1 MPWWDSSFHAALEN
15 SKWKEIWEK
24 FSRNVHNSVY
34 EEETAQSVRIR
45 SNPQSSIGILF
56 QNSYIFGTQYLK
68 N

>member
-1 MPWWDSSFHAALEN
+1 MPWWDSSFHADLEN
-15 SKWKEIWEK
+15 SKWNEIWEK
-24 FSRNVHNSVY
+24 FSTNVHNSVY